1 MDSFLCPLPWMSL
14 SLGPNS
20 TPRVCC
26 HQTGKLESLD
36 HKSFSELKVLSHNKR
51 IKEKMRNREVPDECG
66 ECFSLEKEGCIS
78 PRQQYLGR
86 FKVNE
91 SDQQKIRYLDITI
104 DNRCNLEC
112 IMCSPHFSKR
122 LDDFFVQRLSQKSTE
137 KWELNFSNDDMS
149 ALLPDL
155 EMLTLTGGEPLLSH
169 KAMSFLRFVAA
180 SPEASHINLRLFS
193 NMTFIPEDLESIFN
207 SFHSVE
213 LLLSIDSVSENY
225 EFIRYPAK
233 WDLVDQNIKRII
245 KMKIPQMTVNF
256 HSVIM
261 ACNWLYILDL
271 ISYFQKL
278 KLTSHLIIPSFME
291 IENPVYLHPTVLP
304 EADFNRGLSSIEN
317 WIEKN
322 SNNGHEIES
331 FKNLI
336 SKIKKKNFRNNYI
349 EYKAYLNQI
358 SSYRGQL

>member
-1 MDSFLCPLPWMSL
+1 MDNFLCPLPWMSL
-14 SLGPNS
+14 SLGPDS

-26 HQTGKLESLD
+26 HQSGKLESSISNNL
-36 HKSFSELKVLSHNKR
+36 SELKRLKHNKK
-51 IKEKMRNREVPDECG
+51 IQEKMKSGEVPDECG
-66 ECFSLEKEGCIS
+66 ECFSLEKEGCTS
-78 PRQQYLGR
+78 PRQQYLER
-86 FKVNE
+86 FKINGSSE
-91 SDQQKIRYLDITI
+91 QKIRYLDITI

-122 LDDFFVQRLSQKSTE
+122 LDDFFVQRLGQRPTD
-137 KWELNFSNDDMS
+137 KWELNFSNEDMS
-149 ALLPDL
+149 VLLPDL

-180 SPEASHINLRLFS
+180 SPEASHISLRIFS
-193 NMTFIPEDLESIFN
+193 NMTSTPEDLESIFN

-213 LLLSIDSVSENY
+213 LLLSIDSVKENY

-233 WDLVDQNIKRII
+233 WDLVDQNIKKIV
-245 KMKIPQMTVNF
+245 KMKIPHMTINF

-261 ACNWLYILDL
+261 ASNWMHLEDL
-271 ISYFQKL
+271 ITYFQEL
-278 KLTSHLIIPSFME
+278 ELNNSSSIPSFME

-304 EADFNRGLSSIEN
+304 TEDFSKGLSTIEK

-322 SNNGHEIES
+322 TEECPEIEN

-336 SKIKKKNFRNNYI
+336 SKIKTKNFRNNFI

-358 SSYRGQL
+358 LAHRGQV